1 MVSIHKLFTNVPDY
15 ESCDR
20 RGRGFGLNVRHV
32 QIHQSFTAGTAVF
45 FDQTDTDLTRR
56 RVFTGIH
63 TRQTETLCLWWSV
76 IQTSLYHLVLVNS
89 LWPWS
94 SASLHRSLAPL
105 LSSAVIAC
113 QINILLCSKA
123 QKLCQHSVIFL
134 SIFFSACLYIT
145 TTAPP
150 LVSLILNALINFPCS
165 FFFTPCLFHVLSLFS
180 TPAPL
185 TAPPHRLL
193 QPCCLSSSEPC
204 PLPGDDNISLC
215 FWQSVS
221 KCVFVL
227 LTLNVAS

>member
-1 MVSIHKLFTNVPDY
+1 MTYSAQHCPQYFLWYCTVSYLVVSIHKLFTNVPDY

-20 RGRGFGLNVRHV
+20 GGRGFGLNVRHV

-45 FDQTDTDLTRR
+45 FDQTDTDLTQR

-76 IQTSLYHLVLVNS
+76 IQTSLYHHS

-123 QKLCQHSVIFL
+123 QKLCQHSVIFSL
-134 SIFFSACLYIT
+134 LLFFCLPLHHHHSASSG
-145 TTAPP
+145 
-150 LVSLILNALINFPCS
+150 VSNPQCS
-165 FFFTPCLFHVLSLFS
+165 H
-180 TPAPL
+180 
-185 TAPPHRLL
+185 
-193 QPCCLSSSEPC
+193 
-204 PLPGDDNISLC
+204 
-215 FWQSVS
+215 
-221 KCVFVL
+221 
-227 LTLNVAS
+227 